1 MTVALELLVRK
12 ALRKKLGL
20 LQRKG
25 LKPLSSRAIS
35 SQIYCVRQG
44 EVQGELLVFNPTKQ
58 MLNDDEI
65 NQIHS

>member
-12 ALRKKLGL
+12 AFRKKLGL

-44 EVQGELLVFNPTKQ
+44 VVQGELLVFNPTKQ